1 MHFQLLSKCKSK
13 KDRLSYF
20 YKFLQSSSELHSARV
35 GFNSIFLLNGTPIY
49 DLFDI
54 PDESM
59 CLLASV
65 FDAYKGISLLTKKK
79 GDEFMLENNKNS
91 NDEFK
96 NKHMNYWNARIKLSA
111 LTRVNEKKAENSNE
125 GIKFNFKKVKQK
137 SITDDINLEKT
148 VKSNYKNKK
157 YLEDSSNTINKPTR
171 SKISKIDKIPNF
183 DKLEFDKLN

>member
-1 MHFQLLSKCKSK
+1 
-13 KDRLSYF
+13 
-20 YKFLQSSSELHSARV
+20 
-35 GFNSIFLLNGTPIY
+35 
-49 DLFDI
+49 
-54 PDESM
+54 
-59 CLLASV
+59 
-65 FDAYKGISLLTKKK
+65 
-79 GDEFMLENNKNS
+79 MLENNKNS

-183 DKLEFDKLN
+183 DKLDFDKLNIKNKKFISKKLNKSEVNLLDYSNDEWDYLSDDPTIINKKFTEITQVMKNKYTRSEFK